1 VGLAQLDRLD
11 GFVADRR
18 RNFARLWQAL
28 APLQDVLILP
38 EATPNSDPSWFG
50 FPITVRPGAA
60 ISRDGLVAGLNAA
73 RIATR
78 NLFGG
83 NLTRQPYMAGRDYRV
98 AGDLSA
104 SDQVMNDTFWVGV
117 YPGLGDGHIDYM
129 AEQIA
134 GLCRT

>member
-1 VGLAQLDRLD
+1 M
-11 GFVADRR
+11 
-18 RNFARLWQAL
+18 
-28 APLQDVLILP
+28 
-38 EATPNSDPSWFG
+38 
-50 FPITVRPGAA
+50 RPGAA
-60 ISRDGLVAGLNAA
+60 ISRDGLVAGLNSA

-129 AEQIA
+129 AQRIA
-134 GLCRT
+134 GLCRK